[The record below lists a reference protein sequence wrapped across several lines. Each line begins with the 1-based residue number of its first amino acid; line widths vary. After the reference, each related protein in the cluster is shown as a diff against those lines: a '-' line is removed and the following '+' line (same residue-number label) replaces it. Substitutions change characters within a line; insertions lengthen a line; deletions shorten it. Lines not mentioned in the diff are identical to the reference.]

1 MTPTEVIMTQPIEN
15 VRVKKSQAESLK
27 IGVESFCEGAEAKK
41 KNDSAAK
48 KYDSGAIN
56 MLQAHFMTLL
66 QKVTLFCLSQKFRLR
81 RSHENMYGV
90 VDISGGVI
98 KSCV

>member
-1 MTPTEVIMTQPIEN
+1 MSPTEEIMTQPKEN
-15 VRVKKSQAESLK
+15 VRVKKSKAGSLK
-27 IGVESFCEGAEAKK
+27 IGTESFCKVAESLK

-66 QKVTLFCLSQKFRLR
+66 QKVTLFCLSQKFRMW
-81 RSHENMYGV
+81 RSHGKMYGV

-98 KSCV
+98 